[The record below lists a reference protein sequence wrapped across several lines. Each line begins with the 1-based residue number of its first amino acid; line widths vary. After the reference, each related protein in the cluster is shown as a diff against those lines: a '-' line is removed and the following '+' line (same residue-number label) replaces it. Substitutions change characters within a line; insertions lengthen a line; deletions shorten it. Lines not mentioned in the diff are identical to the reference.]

1 MADLVIS
8 VLMGRYRMTDLFV
21 YPNILLRDRPEV
33 FTFNSK
39 KNVFIV
45 ESASGGIMG
54 HAHEL
59 VQLDNVDKKVKGA
72 AVYFTVANEYMHSH
86 PDDTTVYYIAK
97 VDGEFQIF
105 DLATQTV
112 VTKTGWGA
120 GHYHGLK
127 IREVIAL
134 HK

>member
-1 MADLVIS
+1 MADLVIT
-8 VLMGRYRMTDLFV
+8 VLMGRYRATDLFV

-45 ESASGGIMG
+45 ESGSGGIMG

-59 VQLDNVDKKVKGA
+59 VQVDNVDKKVKGA
-72 AVYFTVANEYMHSH
+72 AVYFTVAKEYMHSH
-86 PDDTTVYYIAK
+86 PDNTAIYYIAK